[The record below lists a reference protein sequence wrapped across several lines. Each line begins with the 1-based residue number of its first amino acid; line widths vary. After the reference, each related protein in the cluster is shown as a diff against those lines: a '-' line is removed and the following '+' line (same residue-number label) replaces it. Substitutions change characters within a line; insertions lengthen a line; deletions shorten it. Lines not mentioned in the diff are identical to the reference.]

1 MTVCYYN
8 GEFMPISECA
18 IPVTDMSIQRGVA
31 AFDSIRVYDG
41 RSFAAG
47 AHLKRLEESALG
59 SGIEIGDIFT
69 KLPQVIKDGLKR
81 NDVPKNSVIKAYVT
95 GGDINDRGHF
105 PNPRFFVI
113 FDKLNTPTEE
123 ERRNGVAL
131 KPNRAGRSFPL
142 IKSTNYLFGLI
153 PLSERDDTFFESLY
167 ITEDGEIS
175 EAMTSNFFL
184 CKEGKFYTAPV
195 GKVLK
200 GVTRDIVLTVA
211 SENGIEI
218 IERCPLES
226 ELAEADEAFTSSSIK
241 EVLPIVRVGTHVIG
255 NGKPGPLTLRLH
267 KLFLDNI
274 HRWLD
279 D

>member
-1 MTVCYYN
+1 
-8 GEFMPISECA
+8 MPISECA

-175 EAMTSNFFL
+175 EALTSNFFL